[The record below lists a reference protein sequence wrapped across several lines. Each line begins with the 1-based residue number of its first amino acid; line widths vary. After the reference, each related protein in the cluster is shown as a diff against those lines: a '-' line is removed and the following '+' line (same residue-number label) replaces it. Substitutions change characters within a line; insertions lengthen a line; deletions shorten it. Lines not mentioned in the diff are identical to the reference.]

1 MIVANTTGESC
12 VDACSLQTMA
22 TSGYS
27 TSTDSGL
34 SNTKSPAL
42 SPMSPV
48 SLISSSSFFYEDYE
62 VPSAD
67 EQV

>member
-34 SNTKSPAL
+34 S
-42 SPMSPV
+42 PMSPV

>member
-1 MIVANTTGESC
+1 MVVPTSTGGSYVE
-12 VDACSLQTMA
+12 ACGLQTMA

-34 SNTKSPAL
+34 SNTKSAVL

-48 SLISSSSFFYEDYE
+48 SLISSFQYEDYE